1 MISTTK
7 NKAEE
12 GRWIE
17 LGKGSQLHRM
27 FRVGR
32 WVAITFA
39 IGTKTY
45 GRNQNECG
53 YCGYLKL
60 CAMVEKNASEYFF
73 MHLAFSSFP
82 GPTYFGLFLELLSWF
97 WSNYFIHLDLRFSY
111 GTFRYW
117 NGLEISALYV
127 SILPDLEVLMA
138 EGCTGLLVAFSFYA

>member
-73 MHLAFSSFP
+73 MHLALSSFP
-82 GPTYFGLFLELLSWF
+82 RSHLLWIISGTSIMILVKLFYSFGSQ
-97 WSNYFIHLDLRFSY
+97 I
-111 GTFRYW
+111 
-117 NGLEISALYV
+117 
-127 SILPDLEVLMA
+127 
-138 EGCTGLLVAFSFYA
+138 